1 VVKKISLLWVD
12 DEIDLLKPHVI
23 FLESKGYLVDTATN
37 GLDALNFVREKFFDL
52 VLLDQNMPGLSG
64 LETLNQLKKNDPSLP
79 VIMITKSEEEDI
91 MEEAIASKISN
102 YLIKPLNPNQ
112 ILLAIKKVTDEERL
126 VSKKLTSDY
135 QLEFGKI
142 GLEINQANQYPHWV
156 EIFKKLTY
164 WDIEVEKLN
173 DEGLKEV
180 FQMQKT
186 EANSEFAKFIKS
198 HYLDWINASG
208 QEKPL
213 MSHFLFKERIK
224 PLLTSGRKVVF
235 ILIDNLRYD
244 QWKIIL
250 PDLLPYFNLEKEEVC
265 CSILPTT
272 TQFSRNAIFSGMMPK
287 EIEKNYPHLWV
298 SEEDEGG
305 KNLHEDE
312 LLKLQLQRMGMS
324 MPFFFEK
331 VTTQKSGKKLTEN
344 ISQLINHQLSVL
356 IYNFVDMLSHART
369 EIELVKELAEDEAAY
384 RSITLSWFRHSY
396 ILDLFRQLAEKN
408 VTVVITADHGSIRV
422 QNPIK
427 VIGDRQIT
435 TNLRYKQGKNMD
447 YNPKEVF
454 EIKDPD
460 KAFLPRANV
469 SSTYIFATRDDFFAY
484 PNNYNHYVK
493 YYRNT
498 LQHGGISMEEML
510 VPLAILVPKNL

>member
-1 VVKKISLLWVD
+1 VKRFTLLWVD
-12 DEIDLLKPHVI
+12 DEIDLLKPHII
-23 FLESKGYLVDTATN
+23 FLEGKGYHVETATN
-37 GLDALNFVREKFFDL
+37 GLDALHLIQDKFFDL

-64 LETLNQLKKNDPSLP
+64 LETLSQLKKTSPALP
-79 VIMITKSEEEDI
+79 VIMITKSEEEEI
-91 MEEAIASKISN
+91 MDEAIASKISN

-112 ILLAIKKVTDEERL
+112 ILLAIKKVTDQERL
-126 VSKKLTSDY
+126 VSIKVTSDY

-142 GLEINQANQYPHWV
+142 GMEINQANLFSHWI

-164 WDIEVEKLN
+164 WDLEVEQLD

-198 HYLDWINASG
+198 NYLTWLNASSE
-208 QEKPL
+208 EKPL
-213 MSHFLFKERIK
+213 LSHMLFREKIK
-224 PLLTSGRKVVF
+224 PLLDSGRKVAF
-235 ILIDNLRYD
+235 IVIDNMRFD

-250 PDLLPYFNLEKEEVC
+250 PEVLPYFNLENEEIY
-265 CSILPTT
+265 CSILPTA

-287 EIEKNYPHLWV
+287 EIEKTYPHLWV
-298 SEEDEGG
+298 SEEEEGG

-312 LLKLQLQRMGMS
+312 LLSLHLKRMGMNI
-324 MPFFFEK
+324 PFYFEK
-331 VTTQKSGKKLTEN
+331 ITTQKNGKKLTEN
-344 ISQLINHQLSVL
+344 ISQLINNQLSVI

-369 EIELVKELAEDEAAY
+369 EIDLVKELAEDEAAY

-396 ILDLFRQLAEKN
+396 IRDLFRQLAEKK

-427 VIGDRQIT
+427 VIGDKNIT
-435 TNLRYKQGKNMD
+435 TNLRYKQGKNMNYD
-447 YNPKEVF
+447 PKEVF
-454 EIKDPD
+454 EIKDPE
-460 KAFLPRANV
+460 KAFLPKSNV

-498 LQHGGISMEEML
+498 LQHGGISLEEML
-510 VPLAILVPKNL
+510 VPLVVLVPKNL